1 MLLGDG
7 KTGAAEEVGFFSHQQ
22 YFLCHKLSF
31 LRRGINLVVSHG
43 PRHANAD
50 VCDAVV
56 FVATFS
62 VLPSETMSLT
72 GHSHNFQGEQS
83 GA

>member
-1 MLLGDG
+1 MGLLR
-7 KTGAAEEVGFFSHQQ
+7 KQAFSHTNK

-43 PRHANAD
+43 PRHANVN
-50 VCDAVV
+50 VCDAIV
-56 FVATFS
+56 FLVTFS
-62 VLPSETMSLT
+62 VLPSETRSPR
-72 GHSHNFQGEQS
+72 GHPHNFQRDQS